1 MIYLNGEYMPIED
14 ARIPVLDRGF
24 IFGDGIY
31 EYVPVFDRV
40 PFRLHEHYARLVKSL
55 ATVKIPNPFTEA
67 RLSAVVHKLIDA
79 HPWPDQGVYVH
90 ITRGVAPRDHSFPP
104 GIKPTVFVMSNPLAL
119 ASRKHLEEGL
129 SVVVREDIRW
139 LRCDVK
145 SISLLGHC
153 LLRTEATEEGC
164 DEVILVRNGFLTEAS
179 ASNILIVSNGVVLSP
194 PKDNLIL
201 AGISY
206 DVVLTLL
213 RENNI
218 RHAVRPVTEDELRN
232 AEEIWI
238 TSSTKDVLAVT
249 RMDGKAVGAGKP
261 GPLFARVRELFLGLK
276 AQLKAASHD

>member
-1 MIYLNGEYMPIED
+1 MIYLNGEYMPIEE

-31 EYVPVFDRV
+31 EYVPVFDRM

-67 RLSAVVHKLIDA
+67 QLGAVVHKLIDA
-79 HPWPDQGVYVH
+79 HPWPNQGVYVH

-104 GIKPTVFVMSNPLAL
+104 DITPTVFVMSNPLAPT
-119 ASRKHLEEGL
+119 SRKHLEEGL

-153 LLRTEATEEGC
+153 MLRTEATEEGC
-164 DEVILVRNGFLTEAS
+164 DEVILVRDGFLTEAS
-179 ASNILIVSNGVVLSP
+179 ASNILIVSNDMVLSP
-194 PKDNLIL
+194 PRNNLIL

-218 RHAVRPVTEDELRN
+218 RHEIRPVTEDELRN

-249 RMDGKAVGAGKP
+249 RMDGKAVGTGKP

-276 AQLKAASHD
+276 SKLKAAGHD